1 MENKI
6 YIGDSVYIERREYG
20 SPKRHREVYDI
31 TLTTE
36 NGMTVSNTIV
46 MEPEVL
52 QSFFDVVKRWKED
65 NSV

>member
-6 YIGDSVYIERREYG
+6 YIGDSVYIERKEFG
-20 SPKRHREVYDI
+20 DI

-36 NGMTVSNTIV
+36 NGLTVSNTIV

-52 QSFFDVVKRWKED
+52 QSFLDVLDRWAED
-65 NSV
+65 PNG